1 MTDEFDEYEALE
13 AEAEALSQPQQ
24 PTQQI
29 KTPAPVA
36 KPAMIPLE
44 QKGRGR
50 PSVAPKQKPVSQP
63 TQEKTQVPEKKQSR
77 YVIQHQPEVL
87 ALVDTLTEEVT
98 PIKVADLSIKDDG
111 MYLLLAKLLNDQDT
125 VITGAGYQ

>member
-1 MTDEFDEYEALE
+1 MADEFDEYEALE

-24 PTQQI
+24 AQTVKAQ
-29 KTPAPVA
+29 A
-36 KPAMIPLE
+36 PAMIPIE
-44 QKGRGR
+44 QRGKGR
-50 PSVAPKQKPVSQP
+50 PPVPKPQPKAPV
-63 TQEKTQVPEKKQSR
+63 QEETQVPEKKQPR
-77 YVIQHQPEVL
+77 YIIQHQPEVL

-98 PIKVADLSIKDDG
+98 PIKVADYTIKDDG